1 MPPTAHGRPQVRKPS
16 APPWEVADIFRL
28 YGETYRRAHPVP
40 PAQQKVMH
48 DIEACRTA
56 QLGGHAEHCPT
67 CGFERYAYN
76 SCRNRHC
83 PKCQTFTKVQW
94 VEDRKAELLPVP
106 YFHLVFTVP
115 HDLNPLILAH
125 KRPLLTLLFNA
136 ASQTL
141 VQFGQRNL
149 GGQIGC
155 TMVLHTWDQT
165 LGAHFHVHCV
175 IAAGA
180 LSANGERWIEAD
192 PRFLFP
198 VRALSTVFRGKFCE
212 ALAQAGSTGALPLAE
227 GPPALGTPEDFAQLR
242 AQLYTKEWVVYA
254 KAPFAGPAHVLDYVG
269 RYTHRVAIANHRIL
283 DVRDGWVR
291 FAYRNRRQGN
301 RVQTMTLDADEFI
314 RRFLLHVLPRG
325 FMRLRHYGFL
335 ANRHKARTL
344 RRCRELLGQPSEP
357 PPRRPQSVVQWMQ
370 EVTGIDLTQCPHCGA
385 RPLVRLPLPP
395 LSPPAASRG
404 SSCGGADLRLVMIPR
419 GASKAAA
426 ADDHHGPH
434 GALGGR
440 ACLRGSEAPDMW
452 GTCPASPCLGAHR
465 GPLCRSLA
473 SAPPAATDFGC

>member
-1 MPPTAHGRPQVRKPS
+1 MAPHATDCPREAEGGTPS

-28 YGETYRRAHPVP
+28 SGETYRRAHPVS
-40 PAQQKVMH
+40 PAQQQVMR
-48 DIEACRTA
+48 DIETCRTA

-83 PKCQTFTKVQW
+83 PKCQTFTRVQW

-115 HDLNPLILAH
+115 HDLNSLILTY

-141 VQFGQRNL
+141 VQCGHRNL

-165 LGAHFHVHCV
+165 LGAHFHVHCI

-180 LSANGERWIEAD
+180 LSSNGERWIDAD

-198 VRALSTVFRGKFCE
+198 VRALSTVFRGKFCA
-212 ALAQAGSTGALPLAE
+212 ALAQAGSTGAVPLPE
-227 GPPALGTPEDFAQLR
+227 GPPALGIPEGFAQLR
-242 AQLYTKEWVVYA
+242 DQLYAKEWVVYA
-254 KAPFAGPAHVLDYVG
+254 KAPFASPAHVLDYIG
-269 RYTHRVAIANHRIL
+269 RYTHRVAIANHRLL

-357 PPRRPQSVVQWMQ
+357 PPRRAKSVVQWMQ

-385 RPLVRLPLPP
+385 RPLLRLPLPP
-395 LSPPAASRG
+395 RSTPAASRG
-404 SSCGGADLRLVMIPR
+404 LPVEVPIYDSS
-419 GASKAAA
+419 
-426 ADDHHGPH
+426 
-434 GALGGR
+434 
-440 ACLRGSEAPDMW
+440 
-452 GTCPASPCLGAHR
+452 
-465 GPLCRSLA
+465 
-473 SAPPAATDFGC
+473 

>member
-1 MPPTAHGRPQVRKPS
+1 MRPHATDCPRETAVRKPS
-16 APPWEVADIFRL
+16 TPPWEVADIFRL

-40 PAQQKVMH
+40 PAQQRGMR

-83 PKCQTFTKVQW
+83 PKCQTFTKAQW

-106 YFHLVFTVP
+106 YFPLVFPVP
-115 HDLNPLILAH
+115 HDLHSLILAH
-125 KRPLLTLLFNA
+125 KRPLLTRLFNA

-141 VQFGQRNL
+141 VQFGHHNL

-165 LGAHFHVHCV
+165 LEAHFHGHC
-175 IAAGA
+175 IMAAGA
-180 LSANGERWIEAD
+180 LAANGARWIEAD
-192 PRFLFP
+192 PRFLLP
-198 VRALSTVFRGKFCE
+198 VRALSTVFRGKFCA
-212 ALAQAGSTGALPLAE
+212 ALAHACSTGAVPLAE
-227 GPPALGTPEDFAQLR
+227 GPTALSTSEDFEQLR
-242 AQLYTKEWVVYA
+242 SQLYTKAWVVYA
-254 KAPFAGPAHVLDYVG
+254 KAPLAGPAPVLDYVG

-283 DVRDGWVR
+283 DVQDGWVR
-291 FAYRNRRQGN
+291 FASRNRRQDN

-314 RRFLLHVLPRG
+314 RRFLLHVLPHG

-344 RRCRELLGQPSEP
+344 RQCRTLLGQPAEP
-357 PPRRPQSVVQWMQ
+357 PPRSPKSVVQWMQ
-370 EVTGIDLTQCPHCGA
+370 EVTGIDLTQCPHCGS

-395 LSPPAASRG
+395 LSTHAASRG
-404 SSCGGADLRLVMIPR
+404 TPGEVPIYDSS
-419 GASKAAA
+419 
-426 ADDHHGPH
+426 
-434 GALGGR
+434 
-440 ACLRGSEAPDMW
+440 
-452 GTCPASPCLGAHR
+452 
-465 GPLCRSLA
+465 
-473 SAPPAATDFGC
+473 

>member
-1 MPPTAHGRPQVRKPS
+1 MQPHTTDDLAEPAGRMPS
-16 APPWEVADIFRL
+16 APSWEVADIFRL
-28 YGETYRRAHPVP
+28 YGETDRRHHVVP
-40 PAQQKVMH
+40 PGQQQVMH

-56 QLGGHAEHCPT
+56 QLGGHAEHCPS

-83 PKCQTFTKVQW
+83 PKCQTFSRVQW

-115 HDLNPLILAH
+115 HALNPLILTH
-125 KRPLLTLLFNA
+125 KRPLLTLLFKA

-165 LGAHFHVHCV
+165 LGAHFHVHCLL
-175 IAAGA
+175 AAGA
-180 LSANGERWIEAD
+180 LAANGVRWIEAD

-212 ALAQAGSTGALPLAE
+212 ALARLWTTGALPCPE
-227 GPPALGTPEDFAQLR
+227 EPPVGGRPADFAPLH
-242 AQLYTKEWVVYA
+242 AQLYTKAWVVYA
-254 KAPFAGPAHVLDYVG
+254 KPPFAGPEHVLDYVG
-269 RYTHRVAIANHRIL
+269 RYTHRIAIANHRIL
-283 DVRDGWVR
+283 DVRDRRVR
-291 FAYRNRRQGN
+291 FAYRNRREGN
-301 RVQTMTLDADEFI
+301 RAQTMTLDADEFI

-325 FMRLRHYGFL
+325 FMRLRHDGFL

-344 RRCRELLGQPSEP
+344 RRCRELLGQPANPSPRHP
-357 PPRRPQSVVQWMQ
+357 PSVVQWMQ
-370 EVTGIDLTQCPHCGA
+370 EVTGIDLTQCPHCGT

-395 LSPPAASRG
+395 LLTPPASRG
-404 SSCGGADLRLVMIPR
+404 AAVEVPICDSS
-419 GASKAAA
+419 
-426 ADDHHGPH
+426 
-434 GALGGR
+434 
-440 ACLRGSEAPDMW
+440 
-452 GTCPASPCLGAHR
+452 
-465 GPLCRSLA
+465 
-473 SAPPAATDFGC
+473 

>member
-1 MPPTAHGRPQVRKPS
+1 MPPHTTDCPEAAAVYQPN

-40 PAQQKVMH
+40 PTHQRVMR
-48 DIEACRTA
+48 DLEACRTA
-56 QLGGHAEHCPT
+56 HLGGHAEHCPT

-115 HDLNPLILAH
+115 HALNLLILAH

-180 LSANGERWIEAD
+180 LAADGGHWIDAD

-198 VRALSTVFRGKFCE
+198 VRALSTVFRGKFCA
-212 ALAQAGSTGALPLAE
+212 ALAQASATGVLPLAGE
-227 GPPALGTPEDFAQLR
+227 STALGTPASFDQLR
-242 AQLYTKEWVVYA
+242 AQLYAKEWVVYA

-291 FAYRNRRQGN
+291 FAYRNRRQGD
-301 RVQTMTLDADEFI
+301 RLQTMTLDAHEFI

-344 RRCRELLGQPSEP
+344 RRCRELLGQPAAP

-385 RPLVRLPLPP
+385 RPLVRLSLPP
-395 LSPPAASRG
+395 LSPPAARPG
-404 SSCGGADLRLVMIPR
+404 VPREPPRFDSS
-419 GASKAAA
+419 
-426 ADDHHGPH
+426 
-434 GALGGR
+434 
-440 ACLRGSEAPDMW
+440 
-452 GTCPASPCLGAHR
+452 
-465 GPLCRSLA
+465 
-473 SAPPAATDFGC
+473 

>member
-1 MPPTAHGRPQVRKPS
+1 MPPHATDCPGATDLRPPS

-28 YGETYRRAHPVP
+28 YGETYRRTHLVP
-40 PAQQKVMH
+40 PAQQRVMR
-48 DIEACRTA
+48 DLAACRTA
-56 QLGGHAEHCPT
+56 QCGGHAEHCPT

-83 PKCQTFTKVQW
+83 PKCQTFPKVQW
-94 VEDRKAELLPVP
+94 VENRKAELLPVP

-115 HDLNPLILAH
+115 HDLNSLILAH

-141 VQFGQRNL
+141 VQFGHRNL

-165 LGAHFHVHCV
+165 LGAHFHVHCI

-180 LSANGERWIEAD
+180 LSANGMRWIEAD

-198 VRALSTVFRGKFCE
+198 VRALSTVFRGKFCA
-212 ALAQAGSTGALPLAE
+212 ALAQGGATGAVPRVKDL
-227 GPPALGTPEDFAQLR
+227 PALGTPEDVAQLR

-254 KAPFAGPAHVLDYVG
+254 KAPLAGPAPVLDYIG

-283 DVRDGWVR
+283 DVHDGWVR

-301 RVQTMTLDADEFI
+301 RVQTITLDADEFI

-335 ANRHKARTL
+335 ANRHKAHTL

-357 PPRRPQSVVQWMQ
+357 PPRCSKSVVQWMQ
-370 EVTGIDLTQCPHCGA
+370 EVTGVDLTQCPHCGA

-395 LSPPAASRG
+395 LLPPAASRG
-404 SSCGGADLRLVMIPR
+404 TPVEVPIYDSS
-419 GASKAAA
+419 
-426 ADDHHGPH
+426 
-434 GALGGR
+434 
-440 ACLRGSEAPDMW
+440 
-452 GTCPASPCLGAHR
+452 
-465 GPLCRSLA
+465 
-473 SAPPAATDFGC
+473 

>member
-1 MPPTAHGRPQVRKPS
+1 MRPHTAACPGEPAGRTPGAPS
-16 APPWEVADIFRL
+16 WEVADIFRL
-28 YGETYRRAHPVP
+28 YGEAYRRHHTVP
-40 PAQQKVMH
+40 PIQQHVMH

-56 QLGGHAEHCPT
+56 QLGGHAEHCPS

-83 PKCQTFTKVQW
+83 PKCQTFTRVQW

-106 YFHLVFTVP
+106 SFHLVLTLP
-115 HDLNPLILAH
+115 HTLNPLILTH

-165 LGAHFHVHCV
+165 LGAHFHVHCLM
-175 IAAGA
+175 AAGA
-180 LSANGERWIEAD
+180 LAANGGRWIEAD

-212 ALAQAGSTGALPLAE
+212 ALARLWTTDALPCPE
-227 GPPALGTPEDFAQLR
+227 EPTSGGRPADFAPLR
-242 AQLYTKEWVVYA
+242 AQLYAKEWVVYA
-254 KAPFAGPAHVLDYVG
+254 KPPFAGPEHVLDYVG
-269 RYTHRVAIANHRIL
+269 RYTHRIAIANHRIL
-283 DVRDGWVR
+283 DVRDGRVR
-291 FAYRNRRQGN
+291 FAYRNRREGN
-301 RVQTMTLDADEFI
+301 RAQAMTLDADAFI

-344 RRCRELLGQPSEP
+344 RRCRELLGQPATPSPRHP
-357 PPRRPQSVVQWMQ
+357 PSVVQWMQ

-385 RPLVRLPLPP
+385 KPLMRLPLP
-395 LSPPAASRG
+395 
-404 SSCGGADLRLVMIPR
+404 RLVR
-419 GASKAAA
+419 
-426 ADDHHGPH
+426 
-434 GALGGR
+434 
-440 ACLRGSEAPDMW
+440 
-452 GTCPASPCLGAHR
+452 PAAHR
-465 GPLCRSLA
+465 G
-473 SAPPAATDFGC
+473 APVEVPIDDSS

>member
-1 MPPTAHGRPQVRKPS
+1 MPPHAPACPPETAVGQSS

-28 YGETYRRAHPVP
+28 YGETYRRVHPVP
-40 PAQQKVMH
+40 PVHQKVMR

-83 PKCQTFTKVQW
+83 PKCQTFTTVQW

-106 YFHLVFTVP
+106 YFHLVFTLP

-125 KRPLLTLLFNA
+125 KRPLLTLLFKA

-141 VQFGQRNL
+141 IQFGQHNL

-180 LSANGERWIEAD
+180 LAADGGHWIDAD

-198 VRALSTVFRGKFCE
+198 VRALSTVFRGKFCA
-212 ALAQAGSTGALPLAE
+212 ALAQAGSTGAWPLPE
-227 GPPALGTPEDFAQLR
+227 GFAQLR
-242 AQLYTKEWVVYA
+242 AQLYAKEWVVYA

-269 RYTHRVAIANHRIL
+269 RYTHRVAIANHRLL
-283 DVRDGWVR
+283 DVRDGWVH

-314 RRFLLHVLPRG
+314 RRFLLHVLPSG
-325 FMRLRHYGFL
+325 FQRLRHYGFL
-335 ANRHKARTL
+335 ANRHKAHTL
-344 RRCRELLGQPSEP
+344 RRCRALLGQPSEP
-357 PPRRPQSVVQWMQ
+357 PPHSPKSVVQWMQ
-370 EVTGIDLTQCPHCGA
+370 EVTGIDRTQCPSCGA

-395 LSPPAASRG
+395 LSPPAASQGVLLETPRFD
-404 SSCGGADLRLVMIPR
+404 SS
-419 GASKAAA
+419 
-426 ADDHHGPH
+426 
-434 GALGGR
+434 
-440 ACLRGSEAPDMW
+440 
-452 GTCPASPCLGAHR
+452 
-465 GPLCRSLA
+465 
-473 SAPPAATDFGC
+473 

>member
-1 MPPTAHGRPQVRKPS
+1 MPPHATDCPLGPEVGTPS
-16 APPWEVADIFRL
+16 APQWEVADIFRL
-28 YGETYRRAHPVP
+28 YGEMYRRAHPMP
-40 PAQQKVMH
+40 PAHQKVMR
-48 DIEACRTA
+48 DIEVCRTA
-56 QLGGHAEHCPT
+56 QFGGHAEHCPT
-67 CGFERYAYN
+67 CGCERYASN
-76 SCRNRHC
+76 SCRNRPC
-83 PKCQTFTKVQW
+83 PKCQTCTKVQW
-94 VEDRKAELLPVP
+94 VEDRKAEVLPVP
-106 YFHLVFTVP
+106 YFHLVCTVP
-115 HDLNPLILAH
+115 HALNPLILAH

-141 VQFGQRNL
+141 VQCGHRNL

-180 LSANGERWIEAD
+180 LSSNGERWIDAD

-198 VRALSTVFRGKFCE
+198 VRALSAVFRGKFCE

-227 GPPALGTPEDFAQLR
+227 GPPALGIPEGFAQFR
-242 AQLYTKEWVVYA
+242 DQLYATEWVVYA

-269 RYTHRVAIANHRIL
+269 RYTHRVAIANHRLL

-301 RVQTMTLDADEFI
+301 RGQTMTLDADEFI
-314 RRFLLHVLPRG
+314 RRFLLHVLPSG
-325 FMRLRHYGFL
+325 FQRLRHYGFL

-357 PPRRPQSVVQWMQ
+357 PPRSPQSVVQWMQ
-370 EVTGIDLTQCPHCGA
+370 AVTGIDLTHCPQCGA

-395 LSPPAASRG
+395 LSTPAASRG
-404 SSCGGADLRLVMIPR
+404 TPV
-419 GASKAAA
+419 
-426 ADDHHGPH
+426 
-434 GALGGR
+434 
-440 ACLRGSEAPDMW
+440 EAPLYD
-452 GTCPASPCLGAHR
+452 S
-465 GPLCRSLA
+465 S
-473 SAPPAATDFGC
+473 